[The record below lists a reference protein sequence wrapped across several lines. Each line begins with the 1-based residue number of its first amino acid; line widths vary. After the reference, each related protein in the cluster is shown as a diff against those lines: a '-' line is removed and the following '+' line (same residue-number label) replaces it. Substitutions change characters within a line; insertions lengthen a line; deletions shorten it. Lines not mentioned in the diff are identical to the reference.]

1 MRLLHTRESVHPAK
15 CGNIV
20 CLQEEDPSVK
30 IGKDWTA
37 LAVEVSEGHHHK
49 KSIDNESYEIVNV
62 DMEGGI
68 FRGCVSQLGKIS
80 ED

>member
-1 MRLLHTRESVHPAK
+1 MRLLHTRESGNPDK
-15 CGNIV
+15 CGHIV

-30 IGKDWTA
+30 IKQDWTS
-37 LAVEVSEGHHHK
+37 LELEVSDGHSHEE
-49 KSIDNESYEIVNV
+49 SIDNERYELVNV

-68 FRGCVSQLGKIS
+68 VRGCVSIFRKIF